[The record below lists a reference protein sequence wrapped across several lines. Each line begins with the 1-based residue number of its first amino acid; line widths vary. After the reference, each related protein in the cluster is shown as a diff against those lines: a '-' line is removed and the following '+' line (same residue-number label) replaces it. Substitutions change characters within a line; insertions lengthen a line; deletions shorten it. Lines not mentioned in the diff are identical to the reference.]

1 MILAA
6 LAVTGLM
13 VTAAGALRAAGA
25 SLVRTPRADALHDA
39 AEGDRRAEA
48 VARLLEDR
56 ASIQPSVSLVHSLLL
71 VMAAIPAAW
80 AAVMVLNGWT
90 LAFALLAFGAGLVA
104 LVELFPRTFGRS
116 HPRRVAYWFWWLLT
130 AAIAVGRRTVDLV
143 NEEEEPAEA
152 HPDPD
157 YDHDEADREE
167 IRLISSVLEFSDAIV
182 REVMVPRTDM
192 VTLSSALTMREARE
206 QAVKSGFS
214 RIPVTGE
221 GADDIIGLLYAKDL
235 LRLMGER
242 PPDVPLPEIIRPVH
256 FVPETKTVHAL
267 LREMQSSQVHIAVA
281 VDEFGGTAG
290 LVTIEDLLEE
300 LVGEIVD
307 EYDNE
312 PPMVQTLEDGA
323 YLVDARLSVDDLNR
337 IIGVHLPDEEWDTVG
352 GLVLGLAGR
361 VPNIGESFETGGA
374 RLTSERVQGR
384 RVERVRVQVLETP
397 VAAK

>member
-1 MILAA
+1 MILAV

-13 VTAAGALRAAGA
+13 VAAAGALRAAGA
-25 SLVRTPRADALHDA
+25 SLVRTPRAEALHDA

-56 ASIQPSVSLVHSLLL
+56 ASIQPSISLVHSLLL

-80 AAVMVLNGWT
+80 AAVMVLNGWA
-90 LAFALLAFGAGLVA
+90 LAFALLSFGAGLVA

-116 HPRRVAYWFWWLLT
+116 HPRRIAYWFWWLLT

-143 NEEEEPAEA
+143 NEEEEPAEGR
-152 HPDPD
+152 PDD
-157 YDHDEADREE
+157 DHDEADREE

-192 VTLSSALTMREARE
+192 VTLSSSLTMREARDR
-206 QAVKSGFS
+206 AVKSGFS
-214 RIPVTGE
+214 RIPVTGGE
-221 GADDIIGLLYAKDL
+221 GGGADDIIGLLYAKDL
-235 LRLMGER
+235 LRLMGES

-267 LREMQSSQVHIAVA
+267 LREMQASQVHIAVA

-312 PPMVQTLEDGA
+312 PPMVQTLEDG
-323 YLVDARLSVDDLNR
+323 DM
-337 IIGVHLPDEEWDTVG
+337 E
-352 GLVLGLAGR
+352 
-361 VPNIGESFETGGA
+361 
-374 RLTSERVQGR
+374 
-384 RVERVRVQVLETP
+384 
-397 VAAK
+397 

>member
-1 MILAA
+1 MILLA
-6 LAVTGLM
+6 LAITGVM
-13 VTAAGALRAAGA
+13 VAAAGSLRAAGA

-39 AEGDRRAEA
+39 AEGNRRAAA

-56 ASIQPSVSLVHSLLL
+56 ASIQPSISLVHSVLLAMA
-71 VMAAIPAAW
+71 VMPAVW
-80 AAVMVLNGWT
+80 AAVMVFSGWA

-143 NEEEEPAEA
+143 IDEDDEPEP
-152 HPDPD
+152 HPD

-192 VTLSSALTMREARE
+192 VTLSSRLTMREARD
-206 QAVKSGFS
+206 QAVGSGFS

-235 LRLMGER
+235 LRLVGEYS
-242 PPDVPLPEIIRPVH
+242 PDTPLPEIIRPVH
-256 FVPETKTVHAL
+256 FVPETKTVRGL
-267 LREMQSSQVHIAVA
+267 LREMQTSQVHMAVA

-323 YLVDARLSVDDLNR
+323 YLVDARFAVDDLNR
-337 IIGVHLPDEEWDTVG
+337 MIGGQLPDEEWDTVG

-361 VPNIGESFETGGA
+361 VPNIGESFEYGGA

-384 RVERVRVQVLETP
+384 RVERVRVQVLEPP
-397 VAAK
+397 VDGK

>member
-13 VTAAGALRAAGA
+13 VAAAGALRAAGA
-25 SLVRTPRADALHDA
+25 SLVRTPRAEALHDA

-56 ASIQPSVSLVHSLLL
+56 ASIQTSISLVHSLLL

-80 AAVMVLNGWT
+80 AAVMVLDGWA

-116 HPRRVAYWFWWLLT
+116 RPRRIAYWFWWLLT

-143 NEEEEPAEA
+143 NEEEEPAEGL
-152 HPDPD
+152 PDD
-157 YDHDEADREE
+157 DHDEADREE

-192 VTLSSALTMREARE
+192 VTLSSSLTMREARDR
-206 QAVKSGFS
+206 AVKSGFS
-214 RIPVTGE
+214 RIPVTGGGE
-221 GADDIIGLLYAKDL
+221 GGADDIIGLLYAKDL
-235 LRLMGER
+235 LRLMGES

-267 LREMQSSQVHIAVA
+267 LREMQASQVHIAVA

-312 PPMVQTLEDGA
+312 PAMVQTLEDGD
-323 YLVDARLSVDDLNR
+323 YLVGARLAVDDLNR

-361 VPNIGESFETGGA
+361 VPNIGESFDAGGA

-384 RVERVRVQVLETP
+384 RVERVRVR

>member
-13 VTAAGALRAAGA
+13 VAAAGALRAAGA
-25 SLVRTPRADALHDA
+25 SLVRTPRAEALHDA
-39 AEGDRRAEA
+39 AEGNRRAEA

-71 VMAAIPAAW
+71 VTAAIPAAW
-80 AAVMVLNGWT
+80 AAVMVLNGWA
-90 LAFALLAFGAGLVA
+90 LAFGLLAFGVGLVA

-116 HPRRVAYWFWWLLT
+116 HPRRIAYWFWWLLT

-143 NEEEEPAEA
+143 NEEDEPAA
-152 HPDPD
+152 GRPDD
-157 YDHDEADREE
+157 DHDEADREE

-192 VTLSSALTMREARE
+192 VTLSASLTMREARDR
-206 QAVKSGFS
+206 AVKSGFS
-214 RIPVTGE
+214 RIPVTGG

-235 LRLMGER
+235 LRLMGES
-242 PPDVPLPEIIRPVH
+242 PPDIPLPEIIRPVH

-267 LREMQSSQVHIAVA
+267 LREMQASQVHIAVA

-312 PPMVQTLEDGA
+312 PPMVQTLEDGD

-361 VPNIGESFETGGA
+361 VPNIGESFDAGGA